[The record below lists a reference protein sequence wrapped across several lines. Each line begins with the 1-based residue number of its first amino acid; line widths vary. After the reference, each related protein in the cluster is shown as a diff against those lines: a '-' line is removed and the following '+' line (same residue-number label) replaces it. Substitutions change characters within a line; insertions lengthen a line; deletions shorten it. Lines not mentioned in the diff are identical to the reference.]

1 MPYRIDISVDPRYR
15 RKITNRLLRTWAEG
29 ALMALGQPEDTELEL
44 AISGDDEVQELNRTY
59 RGLDAPTD
67 VLSFPYTE
75 MAAPAP
81 YYGDDLPEHDGADG
95 PFILPPDT
103 GTILGELV
111 ISYPY
116 AQRQA
121 MVAGHPVHDELAL
134 LLVHGI
140 LHLVGHDHTD
150 AEEQARMWAQTNTI
164 LNGLGVGI
172 RL

>member
-1 MPYRIDISVDPRYR
+1 MAYRIDISVDPRYR
-15 RKITNRLLRTWAEG
+15 RKITNRQLRAWAKG
-29 ALMALGQPEDTELEL
+29 ALAALGQPEGTELEL

-81 YYGDDLPEHDGADG
+81 YYGDDLPEHDGTDG

-121 MVAGHPVHDELAL
+121 AAAGHSVHDELSL

-140 LHLVGHDHTD
+140 LHLIGHDHAQAGD
-150 AEEQARMWAQTNTI
+150 QARMWAQTNT
-164 LNGLGVGI
+164 LLAGLGVPI

>member
-1 MPYRIDISVDPRYR
+1 MAYRIHLSVDLRYR
-15 RKITNRLLRTWAEG
+15 RKITNKRLREWAS
-29 ALMALGQPEDTELEL
+29 ATLMALGQPDGTELEV

-59 RGLDAPTD
+59 RGVDAPTD

-81 YYGDDLPEHDGADG
+81 YYGDDMPEHDGMDG
-95 PFILPPDT
+95 PFILPPDS
-103 GTILGELV
+103 GAILGELV

-116 AQRQA
+116 AERQA
-121 MVAGHPVHDELAL
+121 KVAGHAASEELAL

-140 LHLVGHDHTD
+140 LHLVGHDH
-150 AEEQARMWAQTNTI
+150 AEPAEQARMWAQTNAI
-164 LNGLGVGI
+164 LLSLGLTI